1 MEFKIMVKVS
11 IGIPVYNVSEYLR
24 QCLNSVLRQ
33 TFTDFEVILVDDGST
48 DDSFRICQEYAA
60 KDSRFK
66 LFHQENGGV
75 AKARNN
81 CLRYMTGDFIAWVD
95 SDDWIEDDYFERLIR
110 TQERTGADM
119 VCIGIKTF
127 MNNEF
132 YMGSHQDKYGAFP
145 GHVIPKKIGMSD
157 VFWGIYAL
165 ISVWGN
171 IMDAKLYKGV
181 VFSEGIALDDQG
193 NKFKLFLQSKKIVG
207 IPELGYVYR
216 IRSGS
221 ITQDGVTN
229 FEKIF
234 EGKVMQITNLEKFM
248 YYIENANYE
257 VDYFHGLYSE
267 WLDKQLQ
274 SVDSDWEDDQQ
285 ERYRSFILRH
295 KKLFEKNRN

>member
-1 MEFKIMVKVS
+1 MPRIS
-11 IGIPVYNVSEYLR
+11 IGVPFHNVEEYLP
-24 QCLNSVLRQ
+24 QCLDSIFRQ

-221 ITQDGVTN
+221 ITQDGATN

-257 VDYFHGLYSE
+257 VDYFHSLYSE

-274 SVDSDWEDDQQ
+274 SVDSGWDDDQQ
-285 ERYRSFILRH
+285 ERYRSFILKHR
-295 KKLFEKNRN
+295 KLFKKRLVKRG

>member
-1 MEFKIMVKVS
+1 MPRIS
-11 IGIPVYNVSEYLR
+11 IGVPFHNVEEYLP
-24 QCLNSVLRQ
+24 QCLDSIFRQ
-33 TFTDFEVILVDDGST
+33 TFTDFEVIMVDDGST
-48 DDSFRICQEYAA
+48 DGSFEICQKYVA

-81 CLRYMTGDFIAWVD
+81 CLRHMTGDFIAWVD
-95 SDDWIEDDYFERLIR
+95 SDDWIEEDYFERLIR

>member
-1 MEFKIMVKVS
+1 MVKVS

-221 ITQDGVTN
+221 ITQDGITN
-229 FEKIF
+229 FEKILD
-234 EGKVMQITNLEKFM
+234 GKVMQITNLEKFM

-257 VDYFHGLYSE
+257 VDYFHSLYSE
-267 WLDKQLQ
+267 WLDKQVQ
-274 SVDSDWEDDQQ
+274 GVDNNWDEDQQ
-285 ERYRSFILRH
+285 KEYLDFILKR
-295 KKLFEKNRN
+295 KKIFENYSSLR

>member
-1 MEFKIMVKVS
+1 MVKVS
-11 IGIPVYNVSEYLR
+11 IGIPIYNVSEYLH
-24 QCLNSVLRQ
+24 QCLNSVLSQ
-33 TFTDFEVILVDDGST
+33 TFTDFEVIMVDDGST
-48 DDSFRICQEYAA
+48 DGSFEICQKYAA

-66 LFHQENGGV
+66 LIHQENGGV

-81 CLRYMTGDFIAWVD
+81 CLRHMTGDFIAWVD

-157 VFWGIYAL
+157 IFWGIYAL

-221 ITQDGVTN
+221 ITQDGITN
-229 FEKIF
+229 FEKILD
-234 EGKVMQITNLEKFM
+234 GKVMQVTNLEKFM

-257 VDYFHGLYSE
+257 VDYFHNLYSE

-274 SVDSDWEDDQQ
+274 GVDNNWDEDQQ
-285 ERYRSFILRH
+285 KRYRKFISKH
-295 KKLFEKNRN
+295 KERFIKR

>member
-1 MEFKIMVKVS
+1 
-11 IGIPVYNVSEYLR
+11 
-24 QCLNSVLRQ
+24 
-33 TFTDFEVILVDDGST
+33 
-48 DDSFRICQEYAA
+48 
-60 KDSRFK
+60 
-66 LFHQENGGV
+66 
-75 AKARNN
+75 
-81 CLRYMTGDFIAWVD
+81 
-95 SDDWIEDDYFERLIR
+95 
-110 TQERTGADM
+110 M

-171 IMDAKLYKGV
+171 IMDANLYKGV

-221 ITQDGVTN
+221 ITQDGITN
-229 FEKIF
+229 FEKILG
-234 EGKVMQITNLEKFM
+234 GKVMQITNLEKFM

-257 VDYFHGLYSE
+257 VDYFHNLYSE

-274 SVDSDWEDDQQ
+274 GVDNNWDEDQQ
-285 ERYRSFILRH
+285 KRYRKFISKH
-295 KKLFEKNRN
+295 KERFIKR

>member
-1 MEFKIMVKVS
+1 MPRIS
-11 IGIPVYNVSEYLR
+11 IGVPFHNVEEYLP
-24 QCLNSVLRQ
+24 QCLDSILRQ
-33 TFTDFEVILVDDGST
+33 TFTDFEVIMVDDGST
-48 DDSFRICQEYAA
+48 DDSFEICQKYAA

-66 LFHQENGGV
+66 LIHQENGGV

-81 CLRYMTGDFIAWVD
+81 CLRHMTGDFIAWVD

-221 ITQDGVTN
+221 ITQDGITN
-229 FEKIF
+229 FEKILD
-234 EGKVMQITNLEKFM
+234 GKVMQITNLEKFM

-257 VDYFHGLYSE
+257 VDYFHNLYSE

-274 SVDSDWEDDQQ
+274 GVDSSWDEDQQ
-285 ERYRSFILRH
+285 ERYRKFISKH
-295 KKLFEKNRN
+295 KERFIKR

>member
-1 MEFKIMVKVS
+1 MVKVS
-11 IGIPVYNVSEYLR
+11 IGIPIYNVSEYLH
-24 QCLNSVLRQ
+24 QCLNSILRQ
-33 TFTDFEVILVDDGST
+33 TFTDFEVIMVDDGST
-48 DDSFRICQEYAA
+48 DGSFEICQKYAA

-66 LFHQENGGV
+66 LIHQENGGV

-81 CLRYMTGDFIAWVD
+81 CLRHMTGDFIAWVD

-157 VFWGIYAL
+157 IFWGIYAL

-221 ITQDGVTN
+221 ITQDGITN
-229 FEKIF
+229 FEKILD
-234 EGKVMQITNLEKFM
+234 GKVMQVTNLEKFM

-257 VDYFHGLYSE
+257 VDYFHNLYSE
-267 WLDKQLQ
+267 WLDRQLQ
-274 SVDSDWEDDQQ
+274 GVDNSWDEDQQ
-285 ERYRSFILRH
+285 ERYRKFISKH
-295 KKLFEKNRN
+295 KERFIKR

>member
-1 MEFKIMVKVS
+1 MPRIS
-11 IGIPVYNVSEYLR
+11 IGVPFHNVEEYLP
-24 QCLNSVLRQ
+24 QCLDSILRQ
-33 TFTDFEVILVDDGST
+33 TFTDFEVIMVDDGST
-48 DDSFRICQEYAA
+48 DGSFEICQKYAS

-66 LFHQENGGV
+66 LIHQENGGV

-81 CLRYMTGDFIAWVD
+81 CLRHMTGDFIAWVD

-221 ITQDGVTN
+221 ITQDGITN
-229 FEKIF
+229 FEKILD
-234 EGKVMQITNLEKFM
+234 GKVMQITNLEKFM

-257 VDYFHGLYSE
+257 VDYFHNLYSE

-274 SVDSDWEDDQQ
+274 GVDSSWNEDQQ
-285 ERYRSFILRH
+285 ERYRNLVLKHKELFK
-295 KKLFEKNRN
+295 KKLSKRG

>member
-1 MEFKIMVKVS
+1 MPRIS
-11 IGIPVYNVSEYLR
+11 IGVPFHNVEEYLP
-24 QCLNSVLRQ
+24 QCLDSILRQ
-33 TFTDFEVILVDDGST
+33 TFTDFEVIMVDDGST
-48 DDSFRICQEYAA
+48 DGSFEICQKYAS

-66 LFHQENGGV
+66 LIHQENGGV

-81 CLRYMTGDFIAWVD
+81 CLRHMTGDFIAWVD

-171 IMDAKLYKGV
+171 IMDARLYKGV
-181 VFSEGIALDDQG
+181 VFSEGLNYEDQG
-193 NKFKLFLQSKKIVG
+193 NKFKLYLNSKKIVG

-221 ITQDGVTN
+221 ITQDGITN
-229 FEKIF
+229 FEKILD
-234 EGKVMQITNLEKFM
+234 GKVMQVTNLEKFM

-257 VDYFHGLYSE
+257 VDYFHNLYSE
-267 WLDKQLQ
+267 WLDRQLQ
-274 SVDSDWEDDQQ
+274 GVDNSWDEDQQ
-285 ERYRSFILRH
+285 ERYRKFISKH
-295 KKLFEKNRN
+295 KERFIKR

>member
-1 MEFKIMVKVS
+1 MPRIS
-11 IGIPVYNVSEYLR
+11 IGVPFHNVEEYLP
-24 QCLNSVLRQ
+24 QCLDSILRQ
-33 TFTDFEVILVDDGST
+33 TFTDFEVIMVDDGST
-48 DDSFRICQEYAA
+48 DGSFEICQKYAA

-66 LFHQENGGV
+66 LIHQENGGV

-81 CLRYMTGDFIAWVD
+81 CLRHMTDDFIAWVD

-132 YMGSHQDKYGAFP
+132 NMGSHQDKYGAFP

-157 VFWGIYAL
+157 IFWGIYAL

-193 NKFKLFLQSKKIVG
+193 NKFNLTIKENSW
-207 IPELGYVYR
+207 YSR
-216 IRSGS
+216 IRLCIS
-221 ITQDGVTN
+221 N
-229 FEKIF
+229 
-234 EGKVMQITNLEKFM
+234 
-248 YYIENANYE
+248 
-257 VDYFHGLYSE
+257 
-267 WLDKQLQ
+267 
-274 SVDSDWEDDQQ
+274 
-285 ERYRSFILRH
+285 SFR
-295 KKLFEKNRN
+295 KYNPRWDN

>member
-1 MEFKIMVKVS
+1 MVKVS

-24 QCLNSVLRQ
+24 QCLDSIFRQ
-33 TFTDFEVILVDDGST
+33 TFTDFEVIMVDDGST
-48 DDSFRICQEYAA
+48 DGSFKICQKYAA

-81 CLRYMTGDFIAWVD
+81 CLRHMTGDFIAWVD
-95 SDDWIEDDYFERLIR
+95 SDDWIEDDYFEGLIR

-221 ITQDGVTN
+221 ITQDGAAN

-248 YYIENANYE
+248 YYIENAGYE
-257 VDYFHGLYSE
+257 VDYFHSLYSE

-285 ERYRSFILRH
+285 EKYRSFISRH

>member
-1 MEFKIMVKVS
+1 MPRIS
-11 IGIPVYNVSEYLR
+11 IGVPFHNVEEYLP
-24 QCLNSVLRQ
+24 QCLDSIFRQ
-33 TFTDFEVILVDDGST
+33 TFTDFEVIMVDDGST
-48 DDSFRICQEYAA
+48 DGSFEICQKYAS

-66 LFHQENGGV
+66 LIHQENGGV

-81 CLRYMTGDFIAWVD
+81 CLRHMTGDFIAWVD

-171 IMDAKLYKGV
+171 IMDANLYKGV

-221 ITQDGVTN
+221 ITQDGITN
-229 FEKIF
+229 FEKILG
-234 EGKVMQITNLEKFM
+234 GKVMQITNLEKFM

-257 VDYFHGLYSE
+257 VDYFHNLYSE

-274 SVDSDWEDDQQ
+274 GVDNNWDEDQQ
-285 ERYRSFILRH
+285 KRYRKFISKH
-295 KKLFEKNRN
+295 KERFIKR

>member
-1 MEFKIMVKVS
+1 MVKVS

-193 NKFKLFLQSKKIVG
+193 NKFKLFLQSKKIIG

-221 ITQDGVTN
+221 ITQDGITN
-229 FEKIF
+229 FEKILD
-234 EGKVMQITNLEKFM
+234 GKVMQITNLEKFM

-257 VDYFHGLYSE
+257 VDYFHSLYSE
-267 WLDKQLQ
+267 WLDKQVQ
-274 SVDSDWEDDQQ
+274 GVDNNWDEDQQ
-285 ERYRSFILRH
+285 KEYLDFILKR
-295 KKLFEKNRN
+295 KKIFENYSSLR

>member
-1 MEFKIMVKVS
+1 MVKVS

-33 TFTDFEVILVDDGST
+33 TFTDFEVIMVDDGST
-48 DDSFRICQEYAA
+48 DGSFEICQKYAA

-81 CLRYMTGDFIAWVD
+81 CLRHMTGDFIAWVD

-221 ITQDGVTN
+221 ITQDGITN
-229 FEKIF
+229 FEKILD
-234 EGKVMQITNLEKFM
+234 GKVMQVTNLEKFM

-257 VDYFHGLYSE
+257 VDYFHSLYSE
-267 WLDKQLQ
+267 WLDKQVQ
-274 SVDSDWEDDQQ
+274 GVDNNWDEDQQ
-285 ERYRSFILRH
+285 KEYLDFILKR
-295 KKLFEKNRN
+295 KKIFENYSSLR

>member
-1 MEFKIMVKVS
+1 MPLIS
-11 IGIPVYNVSEYLR
+11 IGVPFHNVEEYLP
-24 QCLNSVLRQ
+24 QCLDSILRQ
-33 TFTDFEVILVDDGST
+33 TFTDFEVIMVDDGST
-48 DDSFRICQEYAA
+48 DGSFEICQKYAA

-81 CLRYMTGDFIAWVD
+81 CLRHMTGDFIAWVD

-221 ITQDGVTN
+221 ITQDGITN
-229 FEKIF
+229 FEKILD
-234 EGKVMQITNLEKFM
+234 GKVMQVTNLEKFM

-257 VDYFHGLYSE
+257 VDYFHNLYSE
-267 WLDKQLQ
+267 WLDRQLQ
-274 SVDSDWEDDQQ
+274 GVDNSWDEDQQ
-285 ERYRSFILRH
+285 ERYRKFISKH
-295 KKLFEKNRN
+295 KEQFIKR

>member
-1 MEFKIMVKVS
+1 MPRIS
-11 IGIPVYNVSEYLR
+11 IGVPFHNVEEYLP
-24 QCLNSVLRQ
+24 QCLDSILRQ
-33 TFTDFEVILVDDGST
+33 TFTDFEVIMVDDGST
-48 DDSFRICQEYAA
+48 DGSFEICQKYAA

-66 LFHQENGGV
+66 LIHQENGGV

-81 CLRYMTGDFIAWVD
+81 CLRHMTGDFIAWVD

-157 VFWGIYAL
+157 IFWGIYAL

-221 ITQDGVTN
+221 ITQDGITN
-229 FEKIF
+229 FEKILD
-234 EGKVMQITNLEKFM
+234 GKVMQVTNLEKFM

-257 VDYFHGLYSE
+257 VDYFHNLYSE
-267 WLDKQLQ
+267 WLDRQLQ
-274 SVDSDWEDDQQ
+274 GVDNSWDEDQQ
-285 ERYRSFILRH
+285 ERYRKFISKH
-295 KKLFEKNRN
+295 KERFIKR

>member
-1 MEFKIMVKVS
+1 MPRIS
-11 IGIPVYNVSEYLR
+11 IGVPFHNVEEYLP
-24 QCLNSVLRQ
+24 QCLDSIFRQ
-33 TFTDFEVILVDDGST
+33 TFTDFEVIMVDDGST
-48 DDSFRICQEYAA
+48 DGSFEICQKYVA

-81 CLRYMTGDFIAWVD
+81 CLRHMTGDFIAWVD

-110 TQERTGADM
+110 TQERIGADM

-221 ITQDGVTN
+221 ITQDGAAN
-229 FEKIF
+229 FENIF

-257 VDYFHGLYSE
+257 VDYFHSLYSE

-274 SVDSDWEDDQQ
+274 SVDSGWDDDQQ
-285 ERYRSFILRH
+285 ERYRNFISRH

>member
-1 MEFKIMVKVS
+1 MPRIS
-11 IGIPVYNVSEYLR
+11 IGVPFHNVEEYLP
-24 QCLNSVLRQ
+24 QCLDSILRQ
-33 TFTDFEVILVDDGST
+33 TFTDFEVIMVDDGST
-48 DDSFRICQEYAA
+48 DGSFEICQKYAS

-81 CLRYMTGDFIAWVD
+81 CLRHMTGDFIAWVD

-221 ITQDGVTN
+221 ITQDGITN
-229 FEKIF
+229 FEKILD
-234 EGKVMQITNLEKFM
+234 GKVMQVTNLEKFM

-257 VDYFHGLYSE
+257 VDYFHNLYSE
-267 WLDKQLQ
+267 WLDRQLQ
-274 SVDSDWEDDQQ
+274 GVDNSWDEDQQ
-285 ERYRSFILRH
+285 ERYRKFISKH
-295 KKLFEKNRN
+295 KERFIKR

>member
-1 MEFKIMVKVS
+1 MVKVS

-81 CLRYMTGDFIAWVD
+81 CLRHMTGDFIAWVD

-221 ITQDGVTN
+221 ITQDGATN

-248 YYIENANYE
+248 YYIENAGYE
-257 VDYFHGLYSE
+257 VDYFHSLYSE

>member
-1 MEFKIMVKVS
+1 MPRIS
-11 IGIPVYNVSEYLR
+11 IGVPFHNVEEYLP
-24 QCLNSVLRQ
+24 QCLDSILRQ
-33 TFTDFEVILVDDGST
+33 TFTDFEVIMVDDGST
-48 DDSFRICQEYAA
+48 DGSFEICQKYTA

-66 LFHQENGGV
+66 LIHQENGGV

-81 CLRYMTGDFIAWVD
+81 CLRHMTGDFIAWVD

-221 ITQDGVTN
+221 ITQDGVAN

-257 VDYFHGLYSE
+257 VDYFHNLYSE

-274 SVDSDWEDDQQ
+274 GVDSSWDEDQQ
-285 ERYRSFILRH
+285 ERYRKFISKH
-295 KKLFEKNRN
+295 KERFIKR

>member
-1 MEFKIMVKVS
+1 MPRIS
-11 IGIPVYNVSEYLR
+11 IGVPFHNVEEYLP
-24 QCLNSVLRQ
+24 QCLDSILRQ
-33 TFTDFEVILVDDGST
+33 TFTDFEVIMVDDGST
-48 DDSFRICQEYAA
+48 DGSFEICQKYAA

-66 LFHQENGGV
+66 LIHQENGGV

-81 CLRYMTGDFIAWVD
+81 CLRHMTGDFIAWVD

-157 VFWGIYAL
+157 IFWGIYAL

-221 ITQDGVTN
+221 ITQDGITN
-229 FEKIF
+229 FEKILD
-234 EGKVMQITNLEKFM
+234 GKVMQITNLEKFM

-257 VDYFHGLYSE
+257 VDYFHNLYSE

-274 SVDSDWEDDQQ
+274 GVDSSWDEDQQ
-285 ERYRSFILRH
+285 ERYRKFISKH
-295 KKLFEKNRN
+295 KERFIKR

>member
-1 MEFKIMVKVS
+1 MPRIS
-11 IGIPVYNVSEYLR
+11 IGVPFHNVEEYLP
-24 QCLNSVLRQ
+24 QCLDSILRQ
-33 TFTDFEVILVDDGST
+33 TFTDFEVIMVDDGST
-48 DDSFRICQEYAA
+48 DGSFEICQKYAA

-66 LFHQENGGV
+66 LIHQENGGV

-81 CLRYMTGDFIAWVD
+81 CLRHMTGDFIAWVD

-193 NKFKLFLQSKKIVG
+193 NKFKLFLQSEKIVG

-221 ITQDGVTN
+221 ITQDGITN
-229 FEKIF
+229 FEKILD
-234 EGKVMQITNLEKFM
+234 GKVMQITNLEKFM

-257 VDYFHGLYSE
+257 VDYFHNLYSE

-274 SVDSDWEDDQQ
+274 GVDSSWDEDQQ
-285 ERYRSFILRH
+285 ERYRKFISKH
-295 KKLFEKNRN
+295 KERFIKR

>member
-1 MEFKIMVKVS
+1 MPRIS
-11 IGIPVYNVSEYLR
+11 IGVPFHNVEEYLP
-24 QCLNSVLRQ
+24 QCLDSILRQ
-33 TFTDFEVILVDDGST
+33 TFTDFEVIMVDDGST
-48 DDSFRICQEYAA
+48 DGSFEICQKYAS

-81 CLRYMTGDFIAWVD
+81 CLRHMTGDFIAWVD

-221 ITQDGVTN
+221 ITQEGITN
-229 FEKIF
+229 FEKILD
-234 EGKVMQITNLEKFM
+234 GKVMQVTNLEKFM

-257 VDYFHGLYSE
+257 VDYFHNLYSE
-267 WLDKQLQ
+267 WLDRQLQ
-274 SVDSDWEDDQQ
+274 GVDNSWDEDQQ
-285 ERYRSFILRH
+285 ERYRKFISKH
-295 KKLFEKNRN
+295 KERFIKR

>member
-1 MEFKIMVKVS
+1 MPRIS
-11 IGIPVYNVSEYLR
+11 IGVPFHNVEEYLP
-24 QCLNSVLRQ
+24 QCLDSILRQ
-33 TFTDFEVILVDDGST
+33 TFTDFEVIMMDDGST
-48 DDSFRICQEYAA
+48 DGSFEICQKYAA

-66 LFHQENGGV
+66 LIHQENDGV

-81 CLRYMTGDFIAWVD
+81 CLRHMTGDFIAWVD

-221 ITQDGVTN
+221 ITQDGITN
-229 FEKIF
+229 FEKILD
-234 EGKVMQITNLEKFM
+234 GKVMQVTNLEKFM

-257 VDYFHGLYSE
+257 VDYFHNLYSE
-267 WLDKQLQ
+267 WLDRQLQ
-274 SVDSDWEDDQQ
+274 GVDNSWDEDQQ
-285 ERYRSFILRH
+285 ERYRKFISKH
-295 KKLFEKNRN
+295 KERFIKR

>member
-1 MEFKIMVKVS
+1 MVKVS
-11 IGIPVYNVSEYLR
+11 IGIPIYNVSEYLH

-33 TFTDFEVILVDDGST
+33 TFTDFEVIMVDDGST
-48 DDSFRICQEYAA
+48 DGSFEICQKYAA

-66 LFHQENGGV
+66 LIHQENGGV

-81 CLRYMTGDFIAWVD
+81 CLRHMTGDFIAWVD

-157 VFWGIYAL
+157 IFWGIYAL

-221 ITQDGVTN
+221 ITQDGITN
-229 FEKIF
+229 FEKILD
-234 EGKVMQITNLEKFM
+234 GKVMQVTNLEKFM

-257 VDYFHGLYSE
+257 VDYFHNLYSE
-267 WLDKQLQ
+267 WLDRQLQ
-274 SVDSDWEDDQQ
+274 GVDNSWDEDQQ
-285 ERYRSFILRH
+285 ERYRKFISKH
-295 KKLFEKNRN
+295 KERFIKR

>member
-1 MEFKIMVKVS
+1 MPRIS
-11 IGIPVYNVSEYLR
+11 IGVPFHNVEEYLP
-24 QCLNSVLRQ
+24 QCLDSIFRQ
-33 TFTDFEVILVDDGST
+33 TFTDFEVIMVDDGST
-48 DDSFRICQEYAA
+48 DGSFEICQKYVA

-81 CLRYMTGDFIAWVD
+81 CLRHMTGDFIAWVD

-110 TQERTGADM
+110 TQEKIGADM

-221 ITQDGVTN
+221 ITQDGITN
-229 FEKIF
+229 FEKILD
-234 EGKVMQITNLEKFM
+234 GKVMQVTNLEKFM

-257 VDYFHGLYSE
+257 VDYFHNLYSE
-267 WLDKQLQ
+267 WLDRQLQ
-274 SVDSDWEDDQQ
+274 GVDNSWDEDQQ
-285 ERYRSFILRH
+285 ERYRKFISKH
-295 KKLFEKNRN
+295 KERFIKR

>member
-1 MEFKIMVKVS
+1 MVKIS
-11 IGIPVYNVSEYLR
+11 IGMPIYNVAEYLSKY
-24 QCLNSVLRQ
+24 LDSIINQ
-33 TFTDFEVILVDDGST
+33 TFTDFEVIMVDDGST
-48 DDSFRICQEYAA
+48 DGRSFEICQEYVERD
-60 KDSRFK
+60 KRFR
-66 LFHQENGGV
+66 LIHQKNGGRS
-75 AKARNN
+75 AARNTALKN
-81 CLRYMTGDFIAWVD
+81 MTGEYITWVD

-157 VFWGIYAL
+157 IFWGIYAL

-193 NKFKLFLQSKKIVG
+193 NKFKLFLQSEKIVG

-234 EGKVMQITNLEKFM
+234 EGKVMQITNLEKSM

-257 VDYFHGLYSE
+257 VDYFHSLYSE

-274 SVDSDWEDDQQ
+274 SVDSGWDDDQQ
-285 ERYRSFILRH
+285 ERYRSFVLKHR
-295 KKLFEKNRN
+295 KLFKKRLVKRG

>member
-1 MEFKIMVKVS
+1 MVKVS

-48 DDSFRICQEYAA
+48 DDSFRICQEYASRD
-60 KDSRFK
+60 KRFK
-66 LFHQENGGV
+66 LIHQENKGLAG
-75 AKARNN
+75 ARNT
-81 CLRYMTGDFIAWVD
+81 CLKHMTGDFIAWLD
-95 SDDWIEDDYFERLIR
+95 SDDWLEDDYLERLVN
-110 TQERTGADM
+110 TQVKTGADI

-127 MNNEF
+127 MDNEF

-145 GHVIPKKIGMSD
+145 EHIIPKKIAMSD

-171 IMDAKLYKGV
+171 IMDAKLYRGV
-181 VFSEGIALDDQG
+181 VFSEGLNYEDQG
-193 NKFKLFLQSKKIVG
+193 NKFKLYLNSKKIVG

-221 ITQDGVTN
+221 ITQDGAAN

-248 YYIENANYE
+248 YYIENAGYE
-257 VDYFHGLYSE
+257 VDYFHSLYSE

-285 ERYRSFILRH
+285 ERYRDLVLKH
-295 KKLFEKNRN
+295 KALFKKNLSKRE

>member
-1 MEFKIMVKVS
+1 MPRIS
-11 IGIPVYNVSEYLR
+11 IGVPFHNVEEYLP
-24 QCLNSVLRQ
+24 QCLDSILRQ
-33 TFTDFEVILVDDGST
+33 TFTDFEVIMVDDGST
-48 DDSFRICQEYAA
+48 DGSFEICQKYTA

-66 LFHQENGGV
+66 LIHQENGGV

-81 CLRYMTGDFIAWVD
+81 CLRHMTGDFIAWVD

-221 ITQDGVTN
+221 ITQDGITN
-229 FEKIF
+229 FEKILD
-234 EGKVMQITNLEKFM
+234 GKVMQITNLEKFM

-257 VDYFHGLYSE
+257 VDYFHNLYSE

-274 SVDSDWEDDQQ
+274 GVDSSWNEDQQ
-285 ERYRSFILRH
+285 ERYRKFISKH
-295 KKLFEKNRN
+295 KERFIKR